1 MKPIFHSRIFNEV
14 KRFFWDLSLGKNMQ
28 LHLFKQPLLNLI
40 RNFLMGD
47 YLSWQILEL
56 SHFKRQ
62 RSENDIKKNE
72 NFHGQK
78 GKSMAFET
86 HARAWVKSLVWRML
100 GIVILG
106 SISWIITHSWKE
118 MTIITVF
125 FHSVRV
131 ILYSIHERL
140 WEKISWGR
148 VKHPL
153 SILPVKKELKPEDLK
168 LIQGQLG
175 ELGYLD

>member
-1 MKPIFHSRIFNEV
+1 MKSIDEL
-14 KRFFWDLSLGKNMQ
+14 WELLSGKNMK
-28 LHLFKQPLLNLI
+28 LYIFKQSLLNPV
-40 RNFLMGD
+40 RDFLMGD

-56 SHFKRQ
+56 SNFKRN
-62 RSENDIKKNE
+62 RPENDKKKNE
-72 NFHGQK
+72 NFLSKK

-131 ILYSIHERL
+131 ILYYLHERL

-153 SILPVKKELKPEDLK
+153 SILPVKKELAPEDLK
-168 LIQGQLG
+168 IIQGQLR